1 MNAKA
6 PLITLVLIMLVG
18 FATYFFFLGP
28 QFQRQS
34 QLESEKQNLQQQETT
49 LQTQINM
56 LKDLQTNQVRT
67 RARLNR
73 ISSFLPDGPDQ
84 PGFLASM
91 QMVADSASVEV
102 TEMTF
107 GEPSDV
113 PDIEPING
121 LQLSQMTVSTNVKGD
136 YFRLID
142 FLRRIEFQLGR
153 AMITSSV
160 NLAPGNDDKSASDS
174 MAMTMESTMYF
185 YRPAGTDNPSAAP
198 SAQPSDGASASPG
211 PSAAAT
217 SPSSASDASNAP
229 TSSPSAPA
237 TPSAGGQ

>member
-6 PLITLVLIMLVG
+6 PLITLIIILLVG
-18 FATYFFFLGP
+18 FGAYFFFIGP

-34 QLESEKQNLQQQETT
+34 ELEAEKQNLQQQETT

-67 RARLNR
+67 RAKLNR
-73 ISSFLPDGPDQ
+73 ISSFLPDSPDQ

-91 QMVADSASVEV
+91 QVVADSASVEV
-102 TEMTF
+102 TEMSF
-107 GEPSDV
+107 GEPQDV
-113 PDIEPING
+113 PDVEPING

-160 NLAPGNDDKSASDS
+160 NLAPGTNEDGAEE
-174 MAMTMESTMYF
+174 MTMSMESTMYF
-185 YRPAGTDNPSAAP
+185 YRPAGSDDTAPAPAP
-198 SAQPSDGASASPG
+198 SAQPSDGASAAPG
-211 PSAAAT
+211 AT
-217 SPSSASDASNAP
+217 PAPDTVGAP
-229 TSSPSAPA
+229 TDVPSAPA
-237 TPSAGGQ
+237 TPAAGGQ